1 MARYVLYFS
10 YACPFSHRVLLLR
23 AMRDL
28 RGHIAIQPLDPVL
41 VKGNWHLP
49 DKRALR
55 EIYALAGKQG
65 QATPPVLWD
74 TATRTIVSN
83 DSRSILKILDPE
95 LMSHESDACVDAIH
109 ATIAAMVYA
118 AGKATK
124 QAEYDEAIETL
135 FVALDHWEAVLG
147 RRRWTCG
154 DRITHADLC
163 LFPTLYRFD
172 LVYYSLFK
180 CNLRQLCDYPNLMRF
195 VKEMYAIDGVAETC
209 KEDEIKRHYYLSYP
223 ELDPRSTI
231 PKGPLYHVGH

>member
-10 YACPFSHRVLLLR
+10 YACPYSHRVLLLR

-28 RGHIAIQPLDPVL
+28 GEQVATAPLDPVL
-41 VKGNWHLP
+41 VKGQWRLP
-49 DKRALR
+49 DKRMLR
-55 EIYALAGKQG
+55 EIYALAGKAG
-65 QATPPVLWD
+65 QATVPVLWD

-95 LMSHESDACVDAIH
+95 LMSRESDACVDAIH
-109 ATIAAMVYA
+109 ATIATMAEA

-124 QAEYDEAIETL
+124 QVEYDEAIDTL
-135 FVALDHWEAVLG
+135 FVALDHWEATLG

-154 DRITHADLC
+154 DRVTHADLC

-180 CNLRQLCDYPNLMRF
+180 CNLRQLVDYPNLTRF
-195 VKEMYAIDGVAETC
+195 TKEMYALTGVAATC
-209 KEDEIKRHYYLSYP
+209 KTDEIKRHYYLSYP
-223 ELDPRSTI
+223 EIDPRMTI
-231 PKGPLYHVGH
+231 PQGPSVHIGD